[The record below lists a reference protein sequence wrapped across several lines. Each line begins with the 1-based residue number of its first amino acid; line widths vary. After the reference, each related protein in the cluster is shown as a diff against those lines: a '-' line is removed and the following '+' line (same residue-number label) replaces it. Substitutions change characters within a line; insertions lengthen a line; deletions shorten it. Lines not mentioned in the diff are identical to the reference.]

1 MTPDQV
7 AQLLNLLEK
16 IAGRSFTITQASDWP
31 LFVFLSAIGFALLGL
46 MWRDLGQKLTSGM
59 AAADRSMDAHKADN
73 VREYDKIWSA
83 LRDCQED
90 CCITKIPHKGNNRR
104 EDGGK

>member
-1 MTPDQV
+1 MTTEQI
-7 AQLLNLLEK
+7 AQLLRLLEK
-16 IAGRSFTITQASDWP
+16 IADRPFTITQASDWP

-46 MWRDLGQKLTSGM
+46 MWRDIGQKLTSGM
-59 AAADRSMDAHKADN
+59 ASADSSLAEHKADN

-90 CCITKIPHKGNNRR
+90 CCITKTPHRGSNRR